1 MPFVPFDEEM
11 TDLFQESW
19 LSEDPDANTGS
30 IPIVLDPEQAPI
42 GLYVPAEQEQ
52 EPAAATAA
60 ADVPSTTASFIDPS
74 MLGLDDTDGD
84 FLAGFQPLDNGM
96 TDPMDVDDIPDHQ
109 AEFPTPLGRLNNSM
123 SLGNAAG
130 PGNSTIP
137 DISGIP
143 DIFINPD
150 NAINPDNFM
159 NLDDTSN
166 LDIFLNL
173 DNAGN
178 LDTSAVDPLV
188 YYSPPKVQHIQ
199 PNSWQLGPRS
209 AWDAYQPSNF
219 PVSSAGHEFEQFHIK
234 FDYRPLPPSRS
245 LREPKAAKM
254 YVEKYTPREPKWAY
268 PIVLVHGDFHTG
280 KIWATKPDG
289 KQGWA
294 AFFVNKG
301 FTVYVVDLP
310 ACGRSIEFDQSIVQ
324 WSKYASCTAKLTR
337 DNAEATCTAASK
349 FQRWPDA
356 HKHTQWPGV
365 SFPQFVFATVSC

>member
-19 LSEDPDANTGS
+19 LLEDPDANTGS
-30 IPIVLDPEQAPI
+30 IPTVLDPEQAPI
-42 GLYVPAEQEQ
+42 GLYVPAEQE
-52 EPAAATAA
+52 PTAAAAA
-60 ADVPSTTASFIDPS
+60 ADVPSTAASFVDPS
-74 MLGLDDTDGD
+74 MLGLDGTDGD
-84 FLAGFQPLDNGM
+84 FLDGFQPLDNGM
-96 TDPMDVDDIPDHQ
+96 TDPMDVDNIPGHQ
-109 AEFPTPLGRLNNSM
+109 AEFPTPLGGLNG
-123 SLGNAAG
+123 SLVSGN
-130 PGNSTIP
+130 
-137 DISGIP
+137 
-143 DIFINPD
+143 FI
-150 NAINPDNFM
+150 
-159 NLDDTSN
+159 NLDDTSH

-178 LDTSAVDPLV
+178 LDTSAVDPAHSVAAPETSTPNPLV

-219 PVSSAGHEFEQFHIK
+219 PVSSAGHEFEQFYIK

-294 AFFVNKG
+294 AFFINKG

-349 FQRWPDA
+349 FQRWPGA

-365 SFPQFVFATVSC
+365 SFLQFFPLTIFVFRNRFVLTQK

>member
-19 LSEDPDANTGS
+19 LSEDPDANSGS
-30 IPIVLDPEQAPI
+30 IPTVLDPEQAPI
-42 GLYVPAEQEQ
+42 GLYVPAEQE
-52 EPAAATAA
+52 PAATAAAA
-60 ADVPSTTASFIDPS
+60 ADVPSTAASFVDPS
-74 MLGLDDTDGD
+74 MLGLDGTDGD

-96 TDPMDVDDIPDHQ
+96 TDPMDVDNMPDHQ
-109 AEFPTPLGRLNNSM
+109 AEFPTPLGGLND
-123 SLGNAAG
+123 SLVSGN
-130 PGNSTIP
+130 
-137 DISGIP
+137 
-143 DIFINPD
+143 FI
-150 NAINPDNFM
+150 
-159 NLDDTSN
+159 NLDDTSH

-173 DNAGN
+173 DNAVAAPE
-178 LDTSAVDPLV
+178 TSTPNPLV

-219 PVSSAGHEFEQFHIK
+219 PVSSAGHEFEQFYIK

-294 AFFVNKG
+294 AFFINKG

-365 SFPQFVFATVSC
+365 SFRPIFSRLTIFVFSANRFVLTQK